1 MRTQFVMA
9 GLSVLTLLVAV
20 VTAVLQIQFSGT
32 SIGDPEAASGT
43 SSLTENSI
51 DASLRSA
58 SGGLLMT
65 GVSPVVPELHE
76 IPVLR
81 QVPWSRNE
89 VMRAFGA
96 AGSALSCIMQE
107 PGVNVVQPL
116 SSPVAGVR
124 GPVGRES
131 ILAIALQLD
140 PLARA
145 SLPKATR
152 GMIETYLESH
162 QMMLQPVLYHDDKG
176 HVFFGPQIRAAFVDK
191 SRPQYTEIAEKL
203 IITTMSEFRT
213 LGIYYPGKGH
223 PKAEDMRTL
232 ILGFRYSRAPA
243 KNSESESLPEGEKDF
258 ELLFLHR
265 LKTEDPSEIRIVV
278 FATNDGRKK
287 LSLLYSLDPK
297 AALPVPA
304 IAAQIRF
311 DDFTMMGLYPSNP
324 VVTAVFH
331 QSQLTL
337 ETDSFIAMTK
347 GLGTGKP
354 ASADEVLD
362 DLYHRT
368 QSSAIKAGS
377 EGSGLPAETTT
388 DAASEQSASEG
399 SPSKVQNEAAAE
411 ENPAPASG
419 AGSTVP

>member
-1 MRTQFVMA
+1 MA

-20 VTAVLQIQFSGT
+20 VTAVLQTQFSGT

-58 SGGLLMT
+58 SGSLLMT

-89 VMRAFGA
+89 VMRAFGS

-131 ILAIALQLD
+131 IVAIGLQLD

-145 SLPKATR
+145 SLPKTTR

-213 LGIYYPGKGH
+213 LGIYFAGKGH

-232 ILGFRYSRAPA
+232 ILGFRYTRVPA
-243 KNSESESLPEGEKDF
+243 KNSGSEPLPEGEKDF

-297 AALPVPA
+297 AALPVPS

-331 QSQLTL
+331 QSQLTI

-354 ASADEVLD
+354 AGADEVFD

-368 QSSAIKAGS
+368 QTSAIKADS
-377 EGSGLPAETTT
+377 EGSESPAETTT
-388 DAASEQSASEG
+388 DAASEQTASEG
-399 SPSKVQNEAAAE
+399 SHGKVGDEAAAE
-411 ENPAPASG
+411 ENPVPASG